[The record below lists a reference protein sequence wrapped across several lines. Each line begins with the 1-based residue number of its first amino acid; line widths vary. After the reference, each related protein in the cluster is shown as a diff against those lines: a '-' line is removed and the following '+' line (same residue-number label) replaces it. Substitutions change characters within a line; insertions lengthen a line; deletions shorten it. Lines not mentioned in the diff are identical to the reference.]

1 MSKRFVGTGKK
12 FGKNEKGFIAFPV
25 SRQDIA
31 AYIGTAYETIYKFLN
46 EFSEQAYIKT
56 DGKNIALLDYNAI
69 SKAIC

>member
-1 MSKRFVGTGKK
+1 M
-12 FGKNEKGFIAFPV
+12 
-25 SRQDIA
+25 A